1 MKLDECLRMGYIC
14 GLKTVGEAIDNILI
28 HGSSIF
34 IYDEIAEEELEL
46 MEDFNESGLCDRDVV
61 KLILENKYHIS
72 TQEIDNQLE
81 NDLNGST
88 EIL

>member
-14 GLKTVGEAIDNILI
+14 GLGTVGEAINNVLYHSMNLFDYD
-28 HGSSIF
+28 F
-34 IYDEIAEEELEL
+34 IVAEEQELL
-46 MEDFNESGLCDRDVV
+46 EDFDQSGLNDEDVV
-61 KLILENKYHIS
+61 KLVLENKYHIS